1 MEELQVVDKR
11 MTESAPAVVG
21 DSSPAAMMTAAI
33 SKGMD
38 LDKLEKML
46 ELQERWEANEAKK
59 AFFKAVAAFK
69 ENPPEVL
76 KDKENSQFS
85 KGDKKAMYVSLG
97 NLLKTVNPV
106 LGEHGLSVSFEI
118 SQPDKMIQVSC
129 RLNHRMG
136 HSEIVTM
143 EAPPDDSGGN
153 AKNPI
158 QKIKSTVTYLRA
170 ATFEAVTG
178 LAATDSNL
186 DDDGNSSGSPVE
198 YIDEKQSAKIEKIIT
213 DKNVDKAKFLK
224 YMTVD
229 EVGNIPTKEYGKAIA
244 ALKMAKGR
252 PKTKPCPNKDGGDVD
267 EKVCETCKRRKGCP
281 SW

>member
-33 SKGMD
+33 SQGMN

-106 LGEHGLSVSFEI
+106 LGENGLSVSFEI

-186 DDDGNSSGSPVE
+186 DDDGNSSGSPIE
-198 YIDEKQSAKIEKIIT
+198 YIDKKQISRIM
-213 DKNVDKAKFLK
+213 DYVDNYNVDQEKFLAYLK
-224 YMTVD
+224 VSSIET
-229 EVGNIPTKEYGKAIA
+229 IPTTLFKTAIA
-244 ALKMAKGR
+244 ALEAKR
-252 PKTKPCPNKDGGDVD
+252 TKA
-267 EKVCETCKRRKGCP
+267 EKEP
-281 SW
+281 SK